1 MQLVYFLLGSNLGDR
16 NEYLKEA
23 LLHLQNDVGEILR
36 VSSVYETQSWGLE
49 NLPDYL
55 NQVAEIETSVL
66 PQEILEKT
74 QAIEEMLH
82 RQRTKKWDSRTID
95 IDVLFFGNSVVDL
108 PGLKIPHPQIQNR
121 LFTLVP
127 LIELIPDFIH
137 PVLKKTIQELRQE
150 VKDGLLVKKYTFTN

>member
-23 LLHLQNDVGEILR
+23 LLHLQNDVGKIVR
-36 VSSVYETQSWGLE
+36 VSSVYETQSWGIE

-55 NQVAEIETSVL
+55 NQVAEMETLFL
-66 PQEILEKT
+66 PTEILKKT
-74 QAIEEMLH
+74 QAIEEIFH
-82 RQRTKKWDSRTID
+82 RQRTKKWQSRTID

-127 LIELIPDFIH
+127 LNELIPDFIH